1 MSNELMHKAIEGKKV
16 LSNQVISN
24 PTFLVSDSPLKWQ
37 FTLLK
42 YNEYDNRL
50 HKPLEQLEKAH
61 FHSFFE
67 IHIPIE
73 GEMEYCIED
82 MSVLVK
88 AGEFLLIFPRAVH
101 VAKDYSPA
109 FKKYSFA
116 FQVSTH
122 IQQLDLYRLF
132 GEQTYY
138 LGKQF
143 SHMLEPLQDVL
154 QNSNATEHDDFFN
167 SHLMRAQY
175 DVFYLS
181 LLENLSHVVHKTD
194 ESSKQEIRME
204 INDQMIYE
212 KVVAYLQEHI
222 AEHVM
227 ISDVARL
234 LLMSERQLNRRL
246 VRFKGCSF
254 SKIQESVKCQRAR
267 ELLAS
272 NLSLSEIS
280 EMIGM
285 GNEYTFNRF
294 FKRVEGMPPARFRNT
309 LRSSNYK

>member
-1 MSNELMHKAIEGKKV
+1 MDNELTYVEIEEKKV

-24 PTFLVSDSPLKWQ
+24 PTFWASGNPLEWQ
-37 FTLLK
+37 FALLK

-50 HKPLEQLEKAH
+50 HKPLEQVEKSH

-67 IHIPIE
+67 IHAPIE
-73 GEMEYCIED
+73 GEMEYGIGE

-101 VAKDYSPA
+101 IAKNYSSVV
-109 FKKYSFA
+109 KKYSFA
-116 FQVSTH
+116 FQVSTQS
-122 IQQLDLYRLF
+122 QQLDLYQIL
-132 GEQTYY
+132 GERTYY
-138 LGKQF
+138 VGKQF
-143 SHMLEPLQDVL
+143 PQMLEPLQSVLRNGDV
-154 QNSNATEHDDFFN
+154 SEHDDFFG
-167 SHLMRAQY
+167 SHLMRARY
-175 DVFYLS
+175 DVFYLE
-181 LLENLSHVVHKTD
+181 LLENLSHTVQKS
-194 ESSKQEIRME
+194 EENPRQEMRME
-204 INDQMIYE
+204 VNDQMIYE

-222 AEHVM
+222 SEHVM
-227 ISDVARL
+227 ISDIAHH

-246 VRFKGCSF
+246 VRFRGLSF
-254 SKIQESVKCQRAR
+254 SKIQENVKCQRAR

-294 FKRVEGMPPARFRNT
+294 FKRVEGMPPARFRNA
-309 LRSSNYK
+309 LRGSNYK